1 MQQRPTPPTP
11 IRPVPVR
18 FRARVWT
25 DVARIFST
33 ICNPFL
39 TALALFVILA
49 YQTTATPV
57 AFWLQVVQSTF
68 FTSIAPMLAIFWM
81 YATGRISD
89 LDMSIREE
97 RSKVFGIFVVFYVLG
112 AIELYVVHA
121 PKIVIATMA
130 GYAVSSVL
138 VQAITQYWKISTH
151 ALGVTAPIVVLIAVF
166 SWLPL
171 PLLVLIPVVG
181 WARVYLHAHTVLQ
194 VVAGTVLGGATTF
207 LLLRLFG
214 LA

>member
-1 MQQRPTPPTP
+1 MVQQLPPSRL
-11 IRPVPVR
+11 RPVPVR

-49 YQTTATPV
+49 YQTTVTPV
-57 AFWLQVVQSTF
+57 AFWLQVLQSTF
-68 FTSIAPMLAIFWM
+68 FTSIAPMLAVFWM

-112 AIELYVVHA
+112 TIELYMTHA
-121 PKIVIATMA
+121 PKIVVATMA
-130 GYAVSSVL
+130 GYALSSVL

-151 ALGVTAPIVVLIAVF
+151 ALGVTAPIVVLIVVF

-171 PLLVLIPVVG
+171 PLLILIPVVG

-194 VVAGTVLGGATTF
+194 VIAGTILGGTSTF

-214 LA
+214 LT

>member
-1 MQQRPTPPTP
+1 MPPTKLRPAP
-11 IRPVPVR
+11 IR

-39 TALALFVILA
+39 TALSLFVILA
-49 YQTTATPV
+49 YQTTATPL
-57 AFWLQVVQSTF
+57 AFWLQVLQSTL

-112 AIELYVVHA
+112 TIELYVTHA

-130 GYAVSSVL
+130 GYALSSVL

-171 PLLVLIPVVG
+171 PLLILIPVVG
-181 WARVYLHAHTVLQ
+181 WARVYLHAHTILQ
-194 VVAGTVLGGATTF
+194 VIAGTVLGGTSTW

-214 LA
+214 LP